1 MDGNIKVSVIVPVY
15 GVEKFVGRC
24 IESLMRQTLDDV
36 EYIIIDDCTPDSSIE
51 IIKAVVEKYPSRKDS
66 VRYIRHDRNR
76 GLPAARNTGLDA
88 ASGEYV
94 FHCDSDDF
102 MEHDMLECLY
112 HEAVNGNCDY
122 VWCDWYLTF
131 DAKSRAM
138 RQPSAKSARD
148 ALTLMLTG
156 AMRYNVWNK
165 LVKRNLYVRTGIRF
179 PEGCSMGEDMTMIR
193 LAAVASKV
201 GNVARPLYHYIRTNA
216 EAMTQSYS
224 ELRLGELRN
233 NVDATCDFLR
243 ASDIEGLE
251 QELNWFK
258 LNVKLPFLFNGRKK
272 DIDRWRQ
279 WYPEAN
285 RDIMGNRMQSI
296 RTRLLQWAAAH
307 RMAFVNLLYYRLVYS
322 LYYSR
327 FK

>member
-1 MDGNIKVSVIVPVY
+1 MGGGIKVSVIVPVY

-24 IESLMRQTLDDV
+24 IESLMRQTLDEI

-51 IIKAVVEKYPSRKDS
+51 IIKAVVERYPHRESYI
-66 VRYIRHDRNR
+66 RYIEHSRNR
-76 GLPAARNTGLDA
+76 GLPAARNTGLQSA
-88 ASGEYV
+88 IGEYI

-102 MEHDMLECLY
+102 LERDMLERLY
-112 HEAVNGNCDY
+112 RAAVRKDCDY

-131 DAKSRAM
+131 DSKSRVM
-138 RQPSAKSARD
+138 KQPSAKSARE
-148 ALTLMLTG
+148 ALTLMLAG

-165 LVKRNLYVRTGIRF
+165 LVKRDLYARTGIRF
-179 PEGCSMGEDMTMIR
+179 PEGSSMGEDMTMIR
-193 LAAVASKV
+193 LAAKASSV
-201 GNVARPLYHYIRTNA
+201 GYVDKPLYHYIRTNS
-216 EAMTQSYS
+216 EAMTQAYS
-224 ELRLGELRN
+224 DTRLRELRS
-233 NVDATCDFLR
+233 NVDATCNFLR
-243 ASDIEGLE
+243 ECDIEGIE

-258 LNVKLPFLFNGRKK
+258 LNVKLPFLFNGNKA
-272 DIDRWRQ
+272 DIVRWKQ

-285 RDIMGNRMQSI
+285 RDIMSNHMQSI

-307 RMAFVNLLYYRLVYS
+307 HLSFVNLLYYRLVYS